1 MPPEP
6 PSWDGNPL
14 TLKKLNRLNQPVLL
28 LSYLGYKDNPHP
40 RYEYIAPLAF
50 VTRRVAL
57 QSLHSFLMYA
67 VDHTD
72 GWRTT
77 PNSCVRRAIN
87 IKRAPTIMLEEC
99 LYKFKVVNVMPDSR
113 AKNIFCVTTPLEH
126 FTRYTSMSVKRS
138 FDRRQPWISVSSIL
152 TTE

>member
-1 MPPEP
+1 M
-6 PSWDGNPL
+6 WLMKTLL
-14 TLKKLNRLNQPVLL
+14 TSGCTNQR
-28 LSYLGYKDNPHP
+28 G
-40 RYEYIAPLAF
+40 AG
-50 VTRRVAL
+50 
-57 QSLHSFLMYA
+57 Q
-67 VDHTD
+67 
-72 GWRTT
+72 
-77 PNSCVRRAIN
+77 
-87 IKRAPTIMLEEC
+87 C